1 MPSRIR
7 AFTAAYT
14 ASAFEAFEDFD
25 AFVVS
30 AELSDLAT
38 GNPLVF
44 AIE

>member
-14 ASAFEAFEDFD
+14 ASAFEDFD